1 MSCIHKILKFTNKN
15 VNIFDISWISIWVST
30 AHPGPSW
37 SHGHLICNYL
47 CNLCLSQTN
56 IGSSNPVHGM
66 VNSIQ
71 HYVIKF
77 VSDVCHVGCF
87 LRFAPLI
94 KPTANHVNVLWFY
107 LFPKSIKWFNF
118 RIIRPWCKLFRKHVS
133 CTTLDIYLFMHDI
146 SNIWM

>member
-87 LRFAPLI
+87 LRFASLI
-94 KPTANHVNVLWFY
+94 KPTATIMLMSFGFTCSQSLLNDLTFESLDHDASCSGNT
-107 LFPKSIKWFNF
+107 F
-118 RIIRPWCKLFRKHVS
+118 RALH
-133 CTTLDIYLFMHDI
+133 
-146 SNIWM
+146 